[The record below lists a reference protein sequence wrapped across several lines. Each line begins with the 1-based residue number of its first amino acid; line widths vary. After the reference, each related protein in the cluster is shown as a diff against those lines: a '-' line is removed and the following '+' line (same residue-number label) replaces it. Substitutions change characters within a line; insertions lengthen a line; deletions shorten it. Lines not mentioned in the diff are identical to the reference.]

1 MTRYDDGA
9 GALCA
14 EDADLISLT
23 GGGAFRARVHEK
35 AARAVPHLAHVRYGI
50 GTARRGRLTGE
61 GVISTWPEARLRRVL
76 RKGRAAG

>member
-1 MTRYDDGA
+1 
-9 GALCA
+9 
-14 EDADLISLT
+14 
-23 GGGAFRARVHEK
+23 
-35 AARAVPHLAHVRYGI
+35 VRYGI